1 MRKVGVKNYFPNS
14 LEIKATPREMIE
26 TQAHGTKADRCH
38 AADGGR
44 VEDAAGQR
52 DAGGVCLGALR
63 GRGVKKGG

>member
-1 MRKVGVKNYFPNS
+1 
-14 LEIKATPREMIE
+14 MIE

-44 VEDAAGQR
+44 AEDAAGQR
-52 DAGGVCLGALR
+52 DAGGVCLGALS